1 MPDERT
7 TQAPPG
13 PVNVWFHGSDRSI
26 GKILMPLMLKAARLL
41 FVPVLLASATSATS
55 LCAQVTMPLADVLPG
70 MKGTGR
76 TVFKG
81 AQIET
86 FDFEVLG
93 VQRNISPGHSLI
105 LVKASGG
112 PLAETG
118 ILAGMSGSPCY
129 VDGKLIGALSIG
141 FPFEKEPMGG
151 ITPIGEMLDQLRD
164 LPETAPSR
172 TPLILPKLEPPKVLK
187 AALRGEML
195 SLADLMGERGQAGQ
209 SGQAASELP
218 LVISGTPL
226 LPETQALFSGLPMR
240 FANAGNGAMVSS
252 VSPAPDSKASPI
264 EPGGMASISL
274 VQGDMNMA
282 AAGTITYVS
291 GNKVLLFGHQLFN
304 LGSVDLPLWS
314 ASVAGSV
321 ASYQSSFK
329 LAQPVAPIGALRLDR
344 SVGVGGVLGAEPRM
358 VPLRIGLN
366 LGGRKTLNF
375 RFEMMDHPFITPILT
390 AAAVSQT
397 LNGYV
402 RGLGLQSLSMQGNIK
417 IAGHPAIEI
426 ENVIADLNPNRL
438 ASFVGAMVQALAMNP
453 FERPVFEGISLTI
466 KAEERLD
473 LTMISAVRILKAHVK
488 RGESLPV
495 LVTLQNIQGVRENAT
510 LNIPVPHSAQIG
522 KATLLV
528 GDGLSLAAADPDE
541 RVIDVSGL
549 NDVVRLLNGALRNNH
564 AYALLV
570 QSQPGAGLRGS
581 RIEGIPPSV
590 ASLIA
595 SDGGSSDNKLQRH
608 IIGRALLPLEREV
621 RGLITLEVEI
631 D

>member
-1 MPDERT
+1 
-7 TQAPPG
+7 
-13 PVNVWFHGSDRSI
+13 
-26 GKILMPLMLKAARLL
+26 MPLLFKAARLL
-41 FVPVLLASATSATS
+41 FVPAVLMLTTETTS
-55 LCAQVTMPLADVLPG
+55 LYAQATMPLADILPG

-86 FDFEVLG
+86 FEFEVLG

-141 FPFEKEPMGG
+141 FAFEKEPMGG

-164 LPETAPSR
+164 LPETMPSR
-172 TPLILPKLEPPKVLK
+172 TPLILPKVEPPKVLK

-195 SLADLMGERGQAGQ
+195 PLSELMGLGSQAGQ
-209 SGQAASELP
+209 SAAELP
-218 LVISGTPL
+218 LLISGTSL
-226 LPETQALFSGLPMR
+226 LPENQALFSGLPLR
-240 FANAGNGAMVSS
+240 FANAGSGAMVS
-252 VSPAPDSKASPI
+252 PAPNSKASPI
-264 EPGGMASISL
+264 EPGGMASIAL
-274 VQGDMNMA
+274 VQGDMDMA
-282 AAGTITYVS
+282 ASGTITYVS
-291 GNKVLLFGHQLFN
+291 GKKILLFGHQLFN
-304 LGSVDLPLWS
+304 LGGVDLPLWS
-314 ASVAGSV
+314 ASVAGNV

-329 LAQPVAPIGALRLDR
+329 LAQSVAPIGALRLDR

-375 RFEMMDHPFITPILT
+375 RFELMDHPFITPIL
-390 AAAVSQT
+390 ASAVVSQT
-397 LNGYV
+397 LSGYV
-402 RGLGLQSLSMQGNIK
+402 RGLGLQSLSLQGNIK
-417 IAGHPAIEI
+417 IVGHPAIEI

-438 ASFVGAMVQALAMNP
+438 ATFVGAMMQALAMNP

-473 LTMISAVRILKAHVK
+473 LTGISAVRILKAHVK

-495 LVTLQNIQGVRENAT
+495 LVTLQNVQGVRENAT
-510 LNIPVPHSAQIG
+510 LNIPVPHSAQVG

-528 GDGLSLAAADPDE
+528 GDGLSLSAADPDE

-549 NDVVRLLNGALRNNH
+549 NDIVRLLNGALRNNH

-595 SDGGSSDNKLQRH
+595 TDGGSSDNKLQRH
-608 IIGRALLPLEREV
+608 IIGRAVLPLEREV
-621 RGLITLEVEI
+621 KGLITLEVEI
-631 D
+631 E

>member
-1 MPDERT
+1 
-7 TQAPPG
+7 
-13 PVNVWFHGSDRSI
+13 
-26 GKILMPLMLKAARLL
+26 
-41 FVPVLLASATSATS
+41 
-55 LCAQVTMPLADVLPG
+55 MPLADVLPG

-86 FDFEVLG
+86 FEFEVLG
-93 VQRNISPGHSLI
+93 VQRNISPGRSLI

-164 LPETAPSR
+164 LPETSPSR

-209 SGQAASELP
+209 AASELP

-226 LPETQALFSGLPMR
+226 LPETQAFFSGLPLR

-252 VSPAPDSKASPI
+252 VSPAPNSKASPI

-282 AAGTITYVS
+282 ASGTITYVS

-314 ASVAGSV
+314 ASVAGHV

-375 RFEMMDHPFITPILT
+375 RFEMMDHPFITPVLT

-473 LTMISAVRILKAHVK
+473 LTGISAVRILKARVK

-495 LVTLQNIQGVRENAT
+495 LVTLQNIQGVRESAT
-510 LNIPVPHSAQIG
+510 LNIPVPHSAQAG

-549 NDVVRLLNGALRNNH
+549 NDIVRLLNGALRNNH

-595 SDGGSSDNKLQRH
+595 GDGGSSDNKLQRR

-621 RGLITLEVEI
+621 RGLITLELEI

>member
-1 MPDERT
+1 
-7 TQAPPG
+7 
-13 PVNVWFHGSDRSI
+13 
-26 GKILMPLMLKAARLL
+26 
-41 FVPVLLASATSATS
+41 
-55 LCAQVTMPLADVLPG
+55 MPLADILPG

-81 AQIET
+81 AHIET
-86 FDFEVLG
+86 FEFEVLG

-141 FPFEKEPMGG
+141 FAFEKEPMGG

-164 LPETAPSR
+164 LPETSPVR
-172 TPLILPKLEPPKVLK
+172 TPLILPKLEPPRVLK

-195 SLADLMGERGQAGQ
+195 SLADLMGEKGQAGQ
-209 SGQAASELP
+209 TAATASELP

-226 LPETQALFSGLPMR
+226 LPETQALFSGLPLR
-240 FANAGNGAMVSS
+240 FATAGNGAMVSS
-252 VSPAPDSKASPI
+252 APSTKASPI
-264 EPGGMASISL
+264 EPGGMASIAL
-274 VQGDMNMA
+274 VQGDMDMA
-282 AAGTITYVS
+282 ASGTITYVS
-291 GNKVLLFGHQLFN
+291 GNKILLFGHQLFN
-304 LGSVDLPLWS
+304 LGGVDLPLWS
-314 ASVAGSV
+314 AAVAGNV

-375 RFEMMDHPFITPILT
+375 RFELMDHPFITPILT
-390 AAAVSQT
+390 SAVVSQT

-438 ASFVGAMVQALAMNP
+438 ASFVGAMVQALSMNP
-453 FERPVFEGISLTI
+453 FERPIFEGISLTI

-473 LTMISAVRILKAHVK
+473 LTGISAVRILKAHVK

-510 LNIPVPHSAQIG
+510 LNIPVPLSAQIG

-581 RIEGIPPSV
+581 RIEDIPPSV

-608 IIGRALLPLEREV
+608 IIGRAVLPLEREV

>member
-1 MPDERT
+1 
-7 TQAPPG
+7 
-13 PVNVWFHGSDRSI
+13 
-26 GKILMPLMLKAARLL
+26 
-41 FVPVLLASATSATS
+41 
-55 LCAQVTMPLADVLPG
+55 MPLAEIHSG

-81 AQIET
+81 DRIET
-86 FDFEVLG
+86 FEFEVLG
-93 VQRNISPGHSLI
+93 IQRNISPGHSLI

-141 FPFEKEPMGG
+141 FPFEKEPLGG

-164 LPETAPSR
+164 LPETSPVR
-172 TPLILPKLEPPKVLK
+172 TPLILPKVEPPKVLK

-195 SLADLMGERGQAGQ
+195 SLSELMGE
-209 SGQAASELP
+209 SGQASQGASALP

-226 LPETQALFSGLPMR
+226 SPETQSLFTGLPLR
-240 FANAGNGAMVSS
+240 FANASAMVSP
-252 VSPAPDSKASPI
+252 VPNAKASPI
-264 EPGGMASISL
+264 EPGGMASIAL
-274 VQGDMNMA
+274 VQGDMDMA
-282 AAGTITYVS
+282 ASGTITWIS
-291 GNKVLLFGHQLFN
+291 GKKVLLFGHQLFN
-304 LGSVDLPLWS
+304 LGGVDLPLWS
-314 ASVAGSV
+314 ATVAGSV

-366 LGGRKTLNF
+366 LAGRKTLNF
-375 RFEMMDHPFITPILT
+375 RFEIMDHPFITPILVS
-390 AAAVSQT
+390 AVVNQT

-402 RGLGLQSLSMQGNIK
+402 RGLGLQSLSLQGNLK

-438 ASFVGAMVQALAMNP
+438 ALFVGATVQALAMNP

-473 LTMISAVRILKAHVK
+473 LTMISAVRVLKAHVK
-488 RGESLPV
+488 RGETLPV

-510 LNIPVPHSAQIG
+510 LNIPVPYNAQVG

-549 NDVVRLLNGALRNNH
+549 NDIVRLLNGALRNNH

-608 IIGRALLPLEREV
+608 IIGRALLPLQREV
-621 RGLITLEVEI
+621 KGLITLEVEI

>member
-1 MPDERT
+1 
-7 TQAPPG
+7 
-13 PVNVWFHGSDRSI
+13 
-26 GKILMPLMLKAARLL
+26 
-41 FVPVLLASATSATS
+41 
-55 LCAQVTMPLADVLPG
+55 MPLAPIRSIVHALFVLSTSLGAQTTLPLAEIRSG

-81 AQIET
+81 ARIES

-129 VDGKLIGALSIG
+129 IDGKLVGALSIG
-141 FPFEKEPMGG
+141 FAFEKEPIGG
-151 ITPIGEMLDQLRD
+151 ITPIAEMLDQLRD
-164 LPETAPSR
+164 LPESAPVR

-195 SLADLMGERGQAGQ
+195 SYGGLMGEPAVPVDGGTAV
-209 SGQAASELP
+209 P

-226 LPETQALFSGLPMR
+226 APETQALFSGLPIR
-240 FANAGNGAMVSS
+240 FASVGSGMVAA
-252 VSPAPDSKASPI
+252 APGGEASPV
-264 EPGGMASISL
+264 EPGGMASIAL
-274 VQGDMNMA
+274 VQGDMDMA
-282 AAGTITYVS
+282 ASGTITWVS
-291 GNKVLLFGHQLFN
+291 GKKVLLFGHQLFN
-304 LGSVDLPLWS
+304 LGGVDLPLWS

-344 SVGVGGVLGAEPRM
+344 SVGVGGVLGAEARM

-366 LGGRKTLNF
+366 LGGRKTLDY
-375 RFEMMDHPFITPILT
+375 RFELMDHPFITPILV
-390 AAAVSQT
+390 AAVMSQT
-397 LNGYV
+397 LNGHV
-402 RGLGLQSLSMQGNIK
+402 RGLGLQSLSLQGNIK

-426 ENVIADLNPNRL
+426 ENVIADLNPNRM
-438 ASFVGAMVQALAMNP
+438 AMFMAGMMQALAMNP

-473 LTMISAVRILKAHVK
+473 LTGIAAVRLLKARAK
-488 RGESLPV
+488 RGGNLPV
-495 LVTLQNIQGVRENAT
+495 LVTLQNIQGVRENAI
-510 LNIPVPHSAQIG
+510 LNIPVPQSAQPG
-522 KATLLV
+522 KASLMV

-541 RVIDVSGL
+541 RAIDVGSL

-570 QSQPGAGLRGS
+570 QAQPGAGLRGS
-581 RIEGIPPSV
+581 RIEGIPPSI
-590 ASLIA
+590 ASLIGT
-595 SDGGSSDNKLQRH
+595 DGGSSDNKLVRH
-608 IIGRALLPLEREV
+608 IIGRAVLPLEREV
-621 RGLITLEVEI
+621 HGLVTLEVEI
-631 D
+631 E

>member
-1 MPDERT
+1 
-7 TQAPPG
+7 
-13 PVNVWFHGSDRSI
+13 
-26 GKILMPLMLKAARLL
+26 MPLPFLMSRVARLL
-41 FVPVLLASATSATS
+41 FVSALLTIATSPTLLQAQAT
-55 LCAQVTMPLADVLPG
+55 LPLAEIHSG

-81 AQIET
+81 DRIET
-86 FDFEVLG
+86 FEFEVLG

-141 FPFEKEPMGG
+141 FAFEKEPLGG

-164 LPETAPSR
+164 LPETSPVH

-195 SLADLMGERGQAGQ
+195 SLAELMGESSPGSQGPQ
-209 SGQAASELP
+209 GASALP
-218 LVISGTPL
+218 LVVSGTPL
-226 LPETQALFSGLPMR
+226 SPEAQALFSGLPLR
-240 FANAGNGAMVSS
+240 FANASAMVSP
-252 VSPAPDSKASPI
+252 VPNAKASPI
-264 EPGGMASISL
+264 EPGGMASIAL
-274 VQGDMNMA
+274 VQGDMDMA
-282 AAGTITYVS
+282 ASGTITWVS
-291 GNKVLLFGHQLFN
+291 GKKVLLFGHQLFN
-304 LGSVDLPLWS
+304 LGGVDLPLWS
-314 ASVAGSV
+314 ATVAGNV

-366 LGGRKTLNF
+366 LAGRKTLNF
-375 RFEMMDHPFITPILT
+375 RFEIMDHPFITPILVS
-390 AAAVSQT
+390 AVVSQT

-402 RGLGLQSLSMQGNIK
+402 RGLGLQSLSLQGNLK

-426 ENVIADLNPNRL
+426 ENVIADLSPNRL
-438 ASFVGAMVQALAMNP
+438 ATFVGAMVQSLAMNP

-473 LTMISAVRILKAHVK
+473 LTTISAVRVLKAHVK
-488 RGESLPV
+488 RGETLPV
-495 LVTLQNIQGVRENAT
+495 LVTLQNIQGVRESAT
-510 LNIPVPHSAQIG
+510 LNIPVPHNAQAG

-549 NDVVRLLNGALRNNH
+549 NDIVRLLNGALRNNH

-621 RGLITLEVEI
+621 KGLISLEVEI

>member
-1 MPDERT
+1 MP
-7 TQAPPG
+7 
-13 PVNVWFHGSDRSI
+13 FI
-26 GKILMPLMLKAARLL
+26 PLIAKAARLL
-41 FVPVLLASATSATS
+41 FVSVLLALATSTTT
-55 LCAQVTMPLADVLPG
+55 LGAQITMPLAEVLAG
-70 MKGTGR
+70 MKGIGR

-86 FDFEVLG
+86 FEFEVLG
-93 VQRNISPGHSLI
+93 VQRNISPGRSLI

-141 FPFEKEPMGG
+141 FAFEKEPIGG

-172 TPLILPKLEPPKVLK
+172 TPLILPKVEPPKVLK

-195 SLADLMGERGQAGQ
+195 SLADLMGER
-209 SGQAASELP
+209 SPASQGASALP

-226 LPETQALFSGLPMR
+226 LPETQAFFSGLPLR
-240 FANAGNGAMVSS
+240 FANAGAM
-252 VSPAPDSKASPI
+252 VSPAPNSKASPI
-264 EPGGMASISL
+264 EPGGMAAIAL
-274 VQGDMNMA
+274 VQGDMDMA
-282 AAGTITYVS
+282 ASGTITWVS
-291 GNKVLLFGHQLFN
+291 GKKILLFGHQLFN

-314 ASVAGSV
+314 ASVAGTV

-375 RFEMMDHPFITPILT
+375 RFEIMDHPFITPILT
-390 AAAVSQT
+390 SAVVSQT

-402 RGLGLQSLSMQGNIK
+402 RGLGLQSLSMQGNLK

-473 LTMISAVRILKAHVK
+473 LTGISAVRILKAHVK
-488 RGESLPV
+488 RGETLPV
-495 LVTLQNIQGVRENAT
+495 LVTLQNIQGVRETAT
-510 LNIPVPHSAQIG
+510 LNIPVPHSAQAG

-595 SDGGSSDNKLQRH
+595 SDGGSSDNKLQRR
-608 IIGRALLPLEREV
+608 IIGRAVLPLEREV
-621 RGLITLEVEI
+621 KGLITLEVEI

>member
-1 MPDERT
+1 
-7 TQAPPG
+7 
-13 PVNVWFHGSDRSI
+13 
-26 GKILMPLMLKAARLL
+26 MPLMFKVARLL
-41 FVPVLLASATSATS
+41 FVSALLTLTASTST
-55 LCAQVTMPLADVLPG
+55 LCAQATMPLADIVPG

-86 FDFEVLG
+86 FAFEVLG
-93 VQRNISPGHSLI
+93 IQRNISPGHSLI

-141 FPFEKEPMGG
+141 FAFEKEPMGG

-164 LPETAPSR
+164 FPETSTVR
-172 TPLILPKLEPPKVLK
+172 TPLILPKVEPPKVLK

-195 SLADLMGERGQAGQ
+195 SFAELMGEQGRPAQTG
-209 SGQAASELP
+209 SELP
-218 LVISGTPL
+218 LVISGTPM
-226 LPETQALFSGLPMR
+226 LPETQALFSGLPLR
-240 FANAGNGAMVSS
+240 FATAGSGAMVS
-252 VSPAPDSKASPI
+252 PAPNSKASPI
-264 EPGGMASISL
+264 EPGGMASIAL
-274 VQGDMNMA
+274 VQGDMDMA
-282 AAGTITYVS
+282 ASGTITYVS
-291 GNKVLLFGHQLFN
+291 GKRILLFGHQLFN
-304 LGSVDLPLWS
+304 LGGVDLPLWS
-314 ASVAGSV
+314 ASVAGNV

-375 RFEMMDHPFITPILT
+375 RFEIMDHPFITPILVS
-390 AAAVSQT
+390 AVVSQT

-402 RGLGLQSLSMQGNIK
+402 RGLGLQSLSLQGNLK
-417 IAGHPAIEI
+417 IVGHPAIEI
-426 ENVIADLNPNRL
+426 ENVIADLSPNRL
-438 ASFVGAMVQALAMNP
+438 ASFVGSMVQALAMNP

-473 LTMISAVRILKAHVK
+473 LTGISAVRILKAHVK
-488 RGESLPV
+488 RGETLPV

-510 LNIPVPHSAQIG
+510 LNIPVPFSARTG

-528 GDGLSLAAADPDE
+528 GDGLSISAADPDE

-570 QSQPGAGLRGS
+570 QSQAGAGLRGS

-595 SDGGSSDNKLQRH
+595 SDGGSSDNKLQRY

>member
-1 MPDERT
+1 
-7 TQAPPG
+7 
-13 PVNVWFHGSDRSI
+13 
-26 GKILMPLMLKAARLL
+26 MLKAARLL
-41 FVPVLLASATSATS
+41 FVSTLLVLITSAISATS
-55 LCAQVTMPLADVLPG
+55 LCAQATMPLEEILPG

-81 AQIET
+81 SKIET
-86 FDFEVLG
+86 FEFEVLG
-93 VQRNISPGHSLI
+93 VQRNVSPGHSLI

-129 VDGKLIGALSIG
+129 LGGKLIGALSIG
-141 FPFEKEPMGG
+141 FAFEKEPMGG

-164 LPETAPSR
+164 LPETSPVR

-195 SLADLMGERGQAGQ
+195 SLVDLMGDR
-209 SGQAASELP
+209 SQAASEVP
-218 LVISGTPL
+218 LVISGTSL
-226 LPETQALFSGLPMR
+226 LPETQALFSGLPLR
-240 FANAGNGAMVSS
+240 FATAGAGAMVS
-252 VSPAPDSKASPI
+252 PAPNAQASPI
-264 EPGGMASISL
+264 EPGGMASIAL
-274 VQGDMNMA
+274 VQGDMDMA
-282 AAGTITYVS
+282 ASGTITWVS
-291 GNKVLLFGHQLFN
+291 GKKVLLFGHQLFN
-304 LGSVDLPLWS
+304 LGGVDLPLWS
-314 ASVAGSV
+314 ATVAGNV

-375 RFEMMDHPFITPILT
+375 RFEIMDHPFITPIL
-390 AAAVSQT
+390 ASAVVSQT

-402 RGLGLQSLSMQGNIK
+402 RGLGLQSLSLQGNLK

-473 LTMISAVRILKAHVK
+473 LTGISAVRILKAHVK
-488 RGESLPV
+488 RGDSLPV

-528 GDGLSLAAADPDE
+528 GDGLSLSAADPDE
-541 RVIDVSGL
+541 RVVDVSGL
-549 NDVVRLLNGALRNNH
+549 NDIVRMLNGALRNNH

-621 RGLITLEVEI
+621 KGLISLDVEI
-631 D
+631 E

>member
-1 MPDERT
+1 
-7 TQAPPG
+7 
-13 PVNVWFHGSDRSI
+13 
-26 GKILMPLMLKAARLL
+26 MPLLFKAARFLC
-41 FVPVLLASATSATS
+41 FPVFLVLTTATPS
-55 LCAQVTMPLADVLPG
+55 LHAQATMPLADILPG

-81 AQIET
+81 SHIET
-86 FDFEVLG
+86 FEFEVLG
-93 VQRNISPGHSLI
+93 VQRNISPGHNLI

-118 ILAGMSGSPCY
+118 IIAGMSGSPCY
-129 VDGKLIGALSIG
+129 LDGKLIGALSIG

-164 LPETAPSR
+164 FPETSPVH

-187 AALRGEML
+187 AALLGEML
-195 SLADLMGERGQAGQ
+195 SFTELMGEKGQTGQ
-209 SGQAASELP
+209 DPQGPKGASELP
-218 LVISGTPL
+218 LLVSGTQL
-226 LPETQALFSGLPMR
+226 LPETQALFNGLPLR
-240 FANAGNGAMVSS
+240 FASAGGGAMVS
-252 VSPAPDSKASPI
+252 PAPNSKASPI
-264 EPGGMASISL
+264 EPGGMASIAL
-274 VQGDMNMA
+274 VQGDLDMA
-282 AAGTITYVS
+282 ASGTITYIS
-291 GNKVLLFGHQLFN
+291 GKKVLLFGHQLFN
-304 LGSVDLPLWS
+304 LGGVDLPLWS
-314 ASVAGSV
+314 AAVAGNV

-329 LAQPVAPIGALRLDR
+329 LAQPIAPIGALRLDR

-375 RFEMMDHPFITPILT
+375 RFEIMDHPFITPILVS
-390 AAAVSQT
+390 AVVSQT

-473 LTMISAVRILKAHVK
+473 LTGISAVRLLKAHVK
-488 RGESLPV
+488 RGETLPV

-510 LNIPVPHSAQIG
+510 LNIAVPHNAQVG
-522 KATLLV
+522 EATLLV

-541 RVIDVSGL
+541 RLIDVSDL

-608 IIGRALLPLEREV
+608 IIGRAVLPLEREV
-621 RGLITLEVEI
+621 RGLITLELDI

>member
-1 MPDERT
+1 
-7 TQAPPG
+7 
-13 PVNVWFHGSDRSI
+13 
-26 GKILMPLMLKAARLL
+26 MPLLFKAARLL
-41 FVPVLLASATSATS
+41 FVPVLLALTSCSTAVY
-55 LCAQVTMPLADVLPG
+55 AQVTMPLSEILPG

-81 AQIET
+81 DRIET
-86 FDFEVLG
+86 FEFEVLG

-105 LVKASGG
+105 LVRASGG

-129 VDGKLIGALSIG
+129 LDGKLIGALSIG
-141 FPFEKEPMGG
+141 FAFEKEPMGG

-164 LPETAPSR
+164 LPETTPSR
-172 TPLILPKLEPPKVLK
+172 TPLILPKVEPPKVLK

-195 SLADLMGERGQAGQ
+195 SLAELMGEKSQAGQ
-209 SGQAASELP
+209 SASELP
-218 LVISGTPL
+218 LMISGTPL
-226 LPETQALFSGLPMR
+226 LPENQALFNGLPLR
-240 FANAGNGAMVSS
+240 FANAGSGAMMTS
-252 VSPAPDSKASPI
+252 VSPAPNAKASPI
-264 EPGGMASISL
+264 EPGGMASITL
-274 VQGDMNMA
+274 VQGDMDMA
-282 AAGTITYVS
+282 ASGTITWVS
-291 GNKVLLFGHQLFN
+291 GKKVLLFGHQLFN
-304 LGSVDLPLWS
+304 LGGVDLPLWS
-314 ASVAGSV
+314 ASVAGNV

-344 SVGVGGVLGAEPRM
+344 SVGVGGVLGAEPHM

-375 RFEMMDHPFITPILT
+375 RFEMMDHPFITPIL
-390 AAAVSQT
+390 ASAVVSQT
-397 LNGYV
+397 LNGHV
-402 RGLGLQSLSMQGNIK
+402 RGLGLQSLSLQGNIK
-417 IAGHPAIEI
+417 ITGHPAIEI
-426 ENVIADLNPNRL
+426 ENVIADLSPNRL

-473 LTMISAVRILKAHVK
+473 LTGIAAVRVLKAHVK
-488 RGESLPV
+488 RGDSLPV

-510 LNIPVPHSAQIG
+510 LNISVPHSAQAG

-549 NDVVRLLNGALRNNH
+549 NDIVRLLNGALRNNH

-608 IIGRALLPLEREV
+608 IVGRAVLPLEREV
-621 RGLITLEVEI
+621 KGLISLEVEI
-631 D
+631 E